1 MHATMQYRCYYMH
14 CDTYSS
20 RDNAHA
26 CRVPVDVA
34 DVWAALSSCEHSSAC
49 TGHVGTWACCVSDSV
64 TDVFTCRVS
73 GGLAAVLQG
82 GANRRRR
89 LQRLP
94 EESALLHAWR
104 RCHGQPPI
112 ACPAPRRQQ
121 LALLSQYRGKY
132 TARAYA
138 RANCV
143 DLVLLVCCGS
153 WLVQST

>member
-1 MHATMQYRCYYMH
+1 MHATMHYRCYYMH
-14 CDTYSS
+14 CDTYRS

-104 RCHGQPPI
+104 RCQRQPPI

-132 TARAYA
+132 TA
-138 RANCV
+138 CV
-143 DLVLLVCCGS
+143 RVPTVLTWCFWFAVVVG
-153 WLVQST
+153 